1 MQITAVQFNACHLP
15 LQRFVDDLVV
25 RIKRA

>member
-1 MQITAVQFNACHLP
+1 MQITAVQFIACHLP
-15 LQRFVDDLVV
+15 LPRFVHDLVV